1 MNWNTGFTALY
12 ELRRVDP
19 ISWRDVGSFEL
30 ISGNISKSKG
40 GLIESAD
47 FTMTENPGECWL
59 RVYLKARQG
68 ASGERVALFTGL
80 ASAPQRSLNGNNITH
95 KVECYSVL
103 KPVDDVLLPRGYFAQ
118 AGAPAAQAAA
128 ELLSIGPAPVRYDSM
143 SPSVGR
149 AIVAED
155 KDSYLSMAQK
165 IVDSIGWYI
174 RINGNGEIEITPKPD
189 WVAAIF
195 DEHENDCIEV
205 NITDKNDWYSAPN
218 CLRITFGNDCIV
230 VRDTNVSSS
239 LSIPSRQSNRGGT
252 GEIWKQESLSSL
264 ADTDTLQGYAERRL
278 KELQAPARKISYSRR
293 FHPDVGIGDKIRL
306 HLPGH
311 GIDDVFVVDSQ
322 KITLGYNAKVS
333 EEVSIA

>member
-12 ELRRVDP
+12 EVQRVNP
-19 ISWRDVGSFEL
+19 ISWRDVGSLDL
-30 ISGNISKSKG
+30 ISGNISRSKG

-47 FTMTENPGECWL
+47 LTMTESPGECWV
-59 RVYLKARQG
+59 RVYLKAKQG
-68 ASGERVALFTGL
+68 SSGARVALFTGL

-103 KPVDDVLLPRGYFAQ
+103 KPIDDVLLPRGYFAQ

-128 ELLSIGPAPVRYDSM
+128 ELLSIGPAPVRYDQM
-143 SPSVGR
+143 SPSLGTS
-149 AIVAED
+149 IVAED
-155 KDSYLSMAQK
+155 KDSYLSLAQK
-165 IVDSIGWYI
+165 IVNAIGWSI
-174 RINGNGEIEITPKPD
+174 SITGNGEIEITEKPD
-189 WVAAIF
+189 RVSATF

-205 NITDKNDWYSAPN
+205 SITDKNDWYSVPN
-218 CLRITFGNDCIV
+218 CLRVTFGSDCVV
-230 VRDTNVSSS
+230 VRDTNISSN
-239 LSIPSRQSNRGGT
+239 LSIPSRQSMRGGT

-264 ADTDTLQGYAERRL
+264 ADNDTLQGYAERRL

-306 HLPGH
+306 HLPGR